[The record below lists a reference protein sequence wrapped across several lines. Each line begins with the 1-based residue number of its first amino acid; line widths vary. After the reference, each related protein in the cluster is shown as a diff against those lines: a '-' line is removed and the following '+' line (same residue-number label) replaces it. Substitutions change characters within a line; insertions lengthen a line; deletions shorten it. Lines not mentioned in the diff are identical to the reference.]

1 MIQPIAEKPV
11 SDRPFNPS
19 RLFITADARGLVHE
33 VLGLLSSVE
42 RRDKRRQAT
51 AQLTHERAVSA
62 LVCDLVHLQLTQPSE
77 WMTVELSK
85 YALSPS
91 TRRAP
96 FMTEKFADLVKS
108 LAVPEVNLV
117 ELRKGDQQSR
127 GGLRT
132 TIRPSA
138 WLAGRIAELGL
149 ELGDLGCERALLGEP
164 LELRGEKIKRFVR
177 NKVVFL
183 ADKLPLPKSKDVT
196 RIRKE
201 MDEINAWIADTNLS
215 WWGDE
220 QAEKVDLGKRFL
232 RRIFNNGSL
241 EAGGRLYGGFWQF
254 MEKGPRL
261 DGILID
267 DQPIVSLDF
276 AQSALRMAYAE
287 VGVELP
293 KGDLYAVSGLEL
305 YRGETK
311 QIINALLCSDSLLTR
326 FPRHT
331 RGTMPK
337 SWKFERPYSLIARY
351 HAPLVP
357 LFGSASGLR
366 FMHDESEILIRV
378 LLRLKA
384 TGISALPVHD
394 CVLIANNKRE
404 VGVTRAVMEQA
415 FEEVTGVPGS
425 VEVEGEVG
433 RTLMSMS
440 MPVTGDFRFLHG
452 HLQEACEGRDERDSY
467 RSPNDSSWSQWT
479 PNGTHEVP
487 SHDSL
492 PVGGERSLM
501 PKERTTT

>member
-1 MIQPIAEKPV
+1 MTEPEAEKRV

-19 RLFITADARGLVHE
+19 RLPITSESRGLVLE
-33 VLGLLSSVE
+33 VLDRLSSAE
-42 RRDKRRQAT
+42 RRCKRRQAM
-51 AQLTHERAVSA
+51 AQLIYERVVLA
-62 LVCDLVHLQLTQPSE
+62 LTCDLAHLHLTKPTE

-85 YALSPS
+85 AALSPAR
-91 TRRAP
+91 RRAP

-138 WLAGRIAELGL
+138 WLGRRIAELGL
-149 ELGDLGCERALLGEP
+149 ALSDFGYERALLGEP
-164 LELRGEKIKRFVR
+164 LELRGKKVQRFIN

-183 ADKLPLPKSKDVT
+183 ADKLPLPKSEDVA

-220 QAEKVDLGKRFL
+220 QEDKVDLGKRFL
-232 RRIFNNGSL
+232 KRIFNNGSFQ
-241 EAGGRLYGGFWQF
+241 AGGRLYGGFWQS
-254 MEKGPRL
+254 MEKAPRL
-261 DGILID
+261 DGVLID
-267 DQPIVSLDF
+267 DQPVVSLDF

-287 VGVELP
+287 VGAELP
-293 KGDLYAVSGLEL
+293 KGDLYAVWGLEL
-305 YRGETK
+305 YRSETK

-378 LLRLKA
+378 LPRLKSM
-384 TGISALPVHD
+384 GIRALPIHD
-394 CVLIANNKRE
+394 CVLIANNERE
-404 VGVTRAVMEQA
+404 VEAARAVMEQA
-415 FEEVTGVPGS
+415 FEEVTGVPGT
-425 VEVEGEVG
+425 VEVEGKVG
-433 RTLMSMS
+433 RKLIGMT
-440 MPVTGDFRFLHG
+440 
-452 HLQEACEGRDERDSY
+452 
-467 RSPNDSSWSQWT
+467 T
-479 PNGTHEVP
+479 PLPEQAAGV
-487 SHDSL
+487 SL
-492 PVGGERSLM
+492 DAHRNSVGGGIREMTIDTHDGLLM
-501 PKERTTT
+501 GS